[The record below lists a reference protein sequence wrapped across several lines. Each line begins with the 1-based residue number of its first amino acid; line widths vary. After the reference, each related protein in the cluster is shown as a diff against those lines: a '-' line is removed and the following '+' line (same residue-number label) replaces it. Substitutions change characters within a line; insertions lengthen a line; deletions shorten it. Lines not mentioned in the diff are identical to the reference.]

1 MNFWYQK
8 IIFWYQKINFSG
20 IRNSY
25 DFLISENDFLISFW
39 HQKISTNFCYQKN
52 HFLISENLFLMS
64 ENMYDFFLSEI
75 HVFSDIRNY
84 FFISEIIYYHVVLVS
99 TYVPTKMG
107 PFFRPRYPFGW
118 ILKVL
123 SIQKSKRVKIY
134 ELLFIDRY
142 LNGSFFSSTCNSRYP
157 NGSLFWF
164 NPQNICILLIIISL
178 INMSNIMWLLNLK
191 VYVSCL
197 VSCLHHLRCTTGA
210 QFSKTPAICGP
221 IEFKPHNPPILWKEA
236 GVKYPMPP

>member
-1 MNFWYQK
+1 MIFWSVSDIRKSARISVIRKSFSDVRKSLSDVRKHVRFFYQK
-8 IIFWYQKINFSG
+8 FMY
-20 IRNSY
+20 
-25 DFLISENDFLISFW
+25 FLISEIR
-39 HQKISTNFCYQKN
+39 
-52 HFLISENLFLMS
+52 
-64 ENMYDFFLSEI
+64 
-75 HVFSDIRNY
+75 FSDIRNY
-84 FFISEIIYYHVVLVS
+84 FLISEIIYYHVVLVS
-99 TYVPTKMG
+99 TYVPTKMS

-134 ELLFIDRY
+134 ELPFIDRY

-164 NPQNICILLIIISL
+164 NPHNICILLIIISL

-197 VSCLHHLRCTTGA
+197 VSCLHHLRCT
-210 QFSKTPAICGP
+210 I
-221 IEFKPHNPPILWKEA
+221 
-236 GVKYPMPP
+236 